1 MGSAHRHPMEA
12 HSMNQF
18 WERAGTVL
26 GRFLLA
32 LIFVA
37 SGFGKAFAFQR
48 TVDQVKDTMVQAG
61 IPEGA
66 VPALLV
72 ITIAFEIVGGLLI
85 MAGFHTRFGA
95 VLVIG
100 FLLIVTPIFHR
111 FWAFKPDDPQYQDQ
125 LNNFMKNVSILGA
138 MLLLLARGGGLCSID
153 NVRCAKPPSTAAT

>member
-1 MGSAHRHPMEA
+1 
-12 HSMNQF
+12 MNQF
-18 WERAGTVL
+18 WERTGTIF
-26 GRFLLA
+26 GRFFLA

-72 ITIAFEIVGGLLI
+72 LTIAFEIVGGLLI

-111 FWAFKPDDPQYQDQ
+111 FWAFKSDDPQYQDQ

-138 MLLLLARGGGLCSID
+138 MLFLLARGGGLCSID
-153 NVRCAKPPSTAAT
+153 NLRRRKTASATSQPSPSTT

>member
-1 MGSAHRHPMEA
+1 
-12 HSMNQF
+12 MNHF
-18 WERAGTVL
+18 WERTGTVL

-66 VPALLV
+66 VPGLLV
-72 ITIAFEIVGGLLI
+72 LTIAFEIVGGLLI
-85 MAGFHTRFGA
+85 MAGFHARWGA

-111 FWAFKPDDPQYQDQ
+111 FWDYKPDDLQYQDQ
-125 LNNFMKNVSILGA
+125 LNNFMKNVSILGT

-153 NVRCAKPPSTAAT
+153 NLRRRSTAIATASDQLTR